1 MNDKPNA
8 AAWHRH
14 EAARFTALIDGVT
27 DWDAPTPVAEWKAR
41 DIVTHLLTWP
51 AGMFGSY
58 GVELPAADLDDL
70 AGSFAAQSAAIQTI
84 LDDPAQAGAIVQ
96 THTGPQSVAE
106 VFNSFYIADLFMHH
120 WDLAKASGQ
129 DATMDAEIAGGML
142 AGMSQIEQMLRDSG
156 QFGARQPVSEDA
168 SVADQFIAFIGRD
181 PNWSPEL

>member
-1 MNDKPNA
+1 MNDKPNP

-14 EAARFTALIDGVT
+14 EAARFAALIEGVT
-27 DWDAPTPVAEWKAR
+27 DWGAPTPVAEWKAR

-51 AGMFGSY
+51 AGMFGGY

-70 AGSFAAQSAAIQTI
+70 AGSFAAQSTAIQAI